1 MSFWVVYFLVLGI
14 RDLMDA
20 RPLLKSSDVSFLS
33 DHIRRQYRRRRGIA
47 YLVICAISLCIF
59 AAETIYKIRLDLRS
73 ALICFGIPYALPIL
87 YIIWLKKKY
96 NVPGIW
102 TKHGEN

>member
-1 MSFWVVYFLVLGI
+1 MSFWIGYFLVLGI
-14 RDLMDA
+14 CDLMDA
-20 RPLLKSSDVSFLS
+20 RPLWENSDVSFLS

-59 AAETIYKIRLDLRS
+59 AAETVYKIRFDLRS
-73 ALICFGIPYALPIL
+73 VLLYCGIPYALPLL

>member
-1 MSFWVVYFLVLGI
+1 MPFWVVYFLVLGI
-14 RDLMDA
+14 SDLMDA

-33 DHIRRQYRRRRGIA
+33 DHIRRQYRIRRGIA

-59 AAETIYKIRLDLRS
+59 AAEIIYKIRLDLRS
-73 ALICFGIPYALPIL
+73 ALICFGIPYALPLL

-102 TKHGEN
+102 TKQGEN